1 MFRTCYTTVSDLA
14 VCQRCPALFGYKL
27 HRHEKD
33 AWRVGIHGSGNA
45 YGSMFHKNIARV
57 FFEAAADI
65 RSTLHAQAVK
75 AVSGGLAELEEFI
88 RENIFMPFVAAHS
101 DEYTPGQLM
110 AAARGVKVW
119 VRAMAEFFAEIP
131 SLRKNPARTMS
142 TVFLAPEQK
151 LQGHYDFPNE
161 GRLVVTGCYDA
172 LLFNPDKAE
181 ARLFEFKGYAKSD
194 LAVPLSQSLLY
205 AWLIWSFSGIVPSVE
220 VIYLDEEDRKPD
232 VFDPASV
239 KEMMRAGLPGL
250 FYAAFNTIT
259 LRRLPEIMRD
269 KDLCGVC
276 RFREG
281 CASDWS
287 GKFRRRL
294 GASMVNVLVFFIA
307 ATMITTQ
314 VFFFSTLSAENTSVQ
329 TETLQQRLIMNM
341 RLDRALTALESH
353 DLPSLDHNVLTSKDL
368 EAAFA
373 NPFIVE
379 PNRTLDQMRGITVR
393 RRRLDAD
400 GKPLTSADGTPIIDT
415 IKGVKDYE
423 SFDKV
428 AKVWSADNGL
438 INVYDLNYT
447 LIDNKDLH
455 NITIEDNKGNWT
467 LVSLPQRLF
476 PPKKPESGTYYF
488 LVRVLTPSET
498 GKRSLMYQMLAG
510 RKKRTDS
517 YRTREHFYDVKPLSF
532 QEVWF

>member
-27 HRHEKD
+27 HMHEKD
-33 AWRVGIHGSGNA
+33 AWRIGIHGNGNA

-57 FFEAAADI
+57 FFEAA
-65 RSTLHAQAVK
+65 SNPSSPLHAQAVR
-75 AVSGGLAELEEFI
+75 AVSGGFSELEEFI

-110 AAARGVKVW
+110 AAAKGVKVW
-119 VRAMAEFFAEIP
+119 VRAMADFFAEIP
-131 SLRKNPARTMS
+131 SLRANPARNMS
-142 TVFLAPEQK
+142 IIFLEPEQK
-151 LQGHYDFPNE
+151 LRGHYDFPNE

-205 AWLIWSFSGIVPSVE
+205 AWLIWSFSGVVPSVE

-239 KEMMRAGLPGL
+239 KAMMRAGLPGL

-269 KDLCGVC
+269 KNLCRVC
-276 RFREG
+276 KFREG

-287 GKFRRRL
+287 GKFRKRP
-294 GASMVNVLVFFIA
+294 GASLVNVLVFFIA

-314 VFFFSTLSAENTSVQ
+314 VFFFTTLSAENTSVQ
-329 TETLQQRLIMNM
+329 AKTLQHRFQFDYLLDETLKKFAAGNWPLAPANNE
-341 RLDRALTALESH
+341 TAYTTMTFTE
-353 DLPSLDHNVLTSKDL
+353 DLPHFTYKGECKGFYENLCVNNLVSGTSTISVDCYNLNYKLINDNKKF
-368 EAAFA
+368 E
-373 NPFIVE
+373 
-379 PNRTLDQMRGITVR
+379 
-393 RRRLDAD
+393 
-400 GKPLTSADGTPIIDT
+400 SAQW
-415 IKGVKDYE
+415 
-423 SFDKV
+423 
-428 AKVWSADNGL
+428 AKQTGADNFYKH
-438 INVYDLNYT
+438 I
-447 LIDNKDLH
+447 
-455 NITIEDNKGNWT
+455 
-467 LVSLPQRLF
+467 F
-476 PPKKPESGTYYF
+476 PPKGEGYYLIRIYDKP
-488 LVRVLTPSET
+488 TPA
-498 GKRSLMYQMLAG
+498 KKALMYQVLVYKNG
-510 RKKRTDS
+510 NTPV
-517 YRTREHFYDVKPLSF
+517 VKSF

>member
-27 HRHEKD
+27 HMHEKD
-33 AWRVGIHGSGNA
+33 AWRIGIHGNGNA

-57 FFEAAADI
+57 FFEAA
-65 RSTLHAQAVK
+65 SNPSSPLHAQAVR
-75 AVSGGLAELEEFI
+75 AVSGGFSELEEFI

-110 AAARGVKVW
+110 AAAKGVKVW
-119 VRAMAEFFAEIP
+119 VRAMADFFAEIP
-131 SLRKNPARTMS
+131 SLRANPARNMS
-142 TVFLAPEQK
+142 IIFLEPEQK
-151 LQGHYDFPNE
+151 LRGHYDFPNE

-205 AWLIWSFSGIVPSVE
+205 AWLIWSFSGVVPSVE

-239 KEMMRAGLPGL
+239 KAMMRAGLPGL

-269 KDLCGVC
+269 KNLCRVC
-276 RFREG
+276 KFREG

-287 GKFRRRL
+287 GKFRKRQ
-294 GASMVNVLVFFIA
+294 GASLVNVLVFFIA

-329 TETLQQRLIMNM
+329 AHTIQQRLIMNM

-353 DLPSLDHNVLTSKDL
+353 DLPSLDHNVLDPEEL
-368 EAAFA
+368 EAAYA
-373 NPFIVE
+373 NPKIV
-379 PNRTLDQMRGITVR
+379 NVAHGLLVR
-393 RRRLDAD
+393 RQSFDRTTNALLWEDDAHT
-400 GKPLTSADGTPIIDT
+400 KPLLYTATVLDGY
-415 IKGVKDYE
+415 K

-447 LIDNKDLH
+447 LMH
-455 NITIEDNKGNWT
+455 NNGFYPKIEEPDKGSWH
-467 LVSLPQRLF
+467 LVPVPQRIF

-488 LVRVLTPSET
+488 LVRVLTPTET
-498 GKRSLMYQMLAG
+498 GRKTLMYQMLAG
-510 RKKRTDS
+510 RTKRPDTDFD
-517 YRTREHFYDVKPLSF
+517 RTRTHFYDVKPLSF

>member
-33 AWRVGIHGSGNA
+33 AWRVGIHGNGNA

-57 FFEAAADI
+57 FFEVASDT
-65 RSTLHAQAVK
+65 RSPLHAQAIR

-88 RENIFMPFVAAHS
+88 RENIFMPFVAEHS

-110 AAARGVKVW
+110 AAAKGVNVW
-119 VRAMAEFFAEIP
+119 VKAMADFFAEIP
-131 SLRKNPARTMS
+131 SLKRKPAQNVS
-142 TVFLAPEQK
+142 TIFLAPEQK

-269 KDLCGVC
+269 KNLCGVC
-276 RFREG
+276 KFREG
-281 CASDWS
+281 CASDWA

-314 VFFFSTLSAENTSVQ
+314 VFFFSTLSAENTSIQVEALQ
-329 TETLQQRLIMNM
+329 HRFQFDYMLSEVLKSFAAGNWPAAPDNPDTAYTTMNFSSDPPHCNYSGECKGFYENLCVHNSTLSTSTINVDCYN
-341 RLDRALTALESH
+341 LDY
-353 DLPSLDHNVLTSKDL
+353 K
-368 EAAFA
+368 
-373 NPFIVE
+373 
-379 PNRTLDQMRGITVR
+379 
-393 RRRLDAD
+393 
-400 GKPLTSADGTPIIDT
+400 
-415 IKGVKDYE
+415 
-423 SFDKV
+423 
-428 AKVWSADNGL
+428 L
-438 INVYDLNYT
+438 INNNNRYDASNWAKQT
-447 LIDNKDLH
+447 GRDNFYKH
-455 NITIEDNKGNWT
+455 I
-467 LVSLPQRLF
+467 F
-476 PPKKPESGTYYF
+476 PPKGEGYY
-488 LVRVLTPSET
+488 LIRIYDIPTT
-498 GKRSLMYQMLAG
+498 GKRSMMYQVLVH
-510 RKKRTDS
+510 KNS
-517 YRTREHFYDVKPLSF
+517 SNKPLVKSF

>member
-14 VCQRCPALFGYKL
+14 VFQRCPALFGYKL

-33 AWRVGIHGSGNA
+33 AWRVGIHGNGNA
-45 YGSMFHKNIARV
+45 YGSMFHNNIARV
-57 FFEAAADI
+57 FFEAASDF
-65 RSTLHAQAVK
+65 RSPLHAEAVR
-75 AVSGGLAELEEFI
+75 AVAGGAAELEDFI
-88 RENIFMPFVAAHS
+88 RENIFMPFVAVHS

-110 AAARGVKVW
+110 AAAKGVKVW
-119 VRAMAEFFAEIP
+119 VKAMAEFFAEIP
-131 SLRKNPARTMS
+131 SLRTNPARNVS
-142 TVFLAPEQK
+142 TIFLEPEQR

-205 AWLIWSFSGIVPSVE
+205 AWLIWSFSGVVPSVE

-269 KDLCGVC
+269 KNLCRVC
-276 RFREG
+276 KFKEG
-281 CASDWS
+281 CVSDWS
-287 GKFRRRL
+287 GKFRRRP
-294 GASMVNVLVFFIA
+294 GASLVNVLVFFIA
-307 ATMITTQ
+307 AMMITAQ
-314 VFFFSTLSAENTSVQ
+314 VFFFSTLSAENTSTQAHAV
-329 TETLQQRLIMNM
+329 QQRIIMNM
-341 RLDRALTALESH
+341 RLDKALTALESS
-353 DLPSLDHNVLTSKDL
+353 DLTVLVNAP

-373 NPFIVE
+373 NPAIMD
-379 PNRTLDQMRGITVR
+379 NRSITVKV
-393 RRRLDAD
+393 LSTD
-400 GKPLTSADGTPIIDT
+400 GVTYIEETRN
-415 IKGVKDYE
+415 DYE

-438 INVYDLNYT
+438 VNVYDLNYT
-447 LIDNKDLH
+447 LINNNTDYTTDS
-455 NITIEDNKGNWT
+455 WT
-467 LVSLPQRLF
+467 AVPVPQRLF
-476 PPKKPESGTYYF
+476 PPRVTAPDGTHYF
-488 LVRVLTPSET
+488 LVRVLTPTET
-498 GKRSLMYQMLAG
+498 GKRSLMYQVQVG
-510 RKKRTDS
+510 RKAISGATDPS
-517 YRTREHFYDVKPLSF
+517 HYYEVKPISF